1 MSKAV
6 QTTSGF
12 GMYDHPVSSSW
23 RGKAMKQVPTFKV
36 RKVTPLTDAQLLR
49 RLIELKK
56 LRERVHMAEVAMR
69 PGANLTLARHR

>member
-1 MSKAV
+1 
-6 QTTSGF
+6 
-12 GMYDHPVSSSW
+12 
-23 RGKAMKQVPTFKV
+23 MKQVPTFKV